1 MALDFNE
8 EGHFVSV
15 PWNKWLDLVMC
26 DRDDC
31 IHTPTRSV
39 RAPRVLVAHK
49 LNRVVTR
56 RPRLSLKNL
65 RERDSDRCAYT
76 LRQLKPHECS
86 MEHVLPRS
94 SGGKTCWDNVVLADK
109 AINHKRGNKDLDEV
123 GATAFPEWRFF
134 LTAKAA
140 A

>member
-1 MALDFNE
+1 
-8 EGHFVSV
+8 
-15 PWNKWLDLVMC
+15 
-26 DRDDC
+26 
-31 IHTPTRSV
+31 
-39 RAPRVLVAHK
+39 
-49 LNRVVTR
+49 
-56 RPRLSLKNL
+56 
-65 RERDSDRCAYT
+65 
-76 LRQLKPHECS
+76 